1 MSKRLFFV
9 WFAGFAFFIILW
21 LIQPSWMVIAGLFLF
36 VLIWTYRIYRLFDQ
50 KQKSLQLS
58 SQLQYDRL
66 TKEHQLKNQQLE
78 TLMKHIPSPMALIDL
93 QGDFVLFNDNFRRLT
108 QGNHPSTYT
117 NTTIPLPIRNFIR
130 ESYLN
135 EKSTYQILRYLSTDY
150 QAISIPIFQVNR
162 YAGMLIVLQ
171 DITPAL
177 EKERMQKRFI
187 ADASHE
193 LKTPISAI
201 KGMVEILNR
210 PGFDDQETSREFL
223 TQISVE
229 INRLQGIVEDM
240 LTMSKIHANK
250 LILDLQPVDITA
262 IVNQAAST
270 IRPVL
275 LAKQITYIG
284 PSKAVRTVFADGKQ
298 LIQAFDNLLHN
309 AAQYTFNGKITV
321 NIEENEREYII
332 SFKDTG
338 IGIEEQDLP
347 YIFERF
353 YRSAQDRART
363 KGGSGLGLAIVKS
376 IITAHQGRVEVY
388 SKINEGTTFNVIL
401 PKIN

>member
-1 MSKRLFFV
+1 MNKRLFLEWFV
-9 WFAGFAFFIILW
+9 GFAFFMILW
-21 LIQPSWMVIAGLFLF
+21 ILRPTWVVVIGLFLF
-36 VLIWTYRIYRLFDQ
+36 MLLWTYRVYRFFEQ
-50 KQKSLQLS
+50 RQKSFELIS
-58 SQLQYDRL
+58 SLQYDRL

-78 TLMKHIPSPMALIDL
+78 TLMRHIPSPLALIDL
-93 QGDFVLFNDNFRRLT
+93 QGDFVIFNDNFRRLT
-108 QGNHPSTYT
+108 QGESPVSYT
-117 NTTIPLPIRNFIR
+117 DVRIPLPIRNFIR

-135 EKSTYQILRYLSTDY
+135 EKSTYQILRYQSTDY
-150 QAISIPIFQVNR
+150 QAISIPIFQLNR

-210 PGFDDQETSREFL
+210 PEFEDEETAKEFL
-223 TQISVE
+223 VQIALEV
-229 INRLQGIVEDM
+229 NRLQGIVEDM

-262 IVNQAAST
+262 IVDQAVAT

-275 LAKQITYIG
+275 LAKQIAYKG
-284 PSKAVRTVFADGKQ
+284 PTKALRTVFADGKQ
-298 LIQAFDNLLHN
+298 LIQVFDNLLHN
-309 AAQYTFNGKITV
+309 AAQYTSNGMITV
-321 NIEENEREYII
+321 TIEENEKEYLI
-332 SFKDTG
+332 SIKDTG
-338 IGIEEQDLP
+338 VGIEEKDLP

-353 YRSAQDRART
+353 YRSAQDRARS

-376 IITAHQGRVEVY
+376 IITAHQGRVEVF
-388 SKINEGTTFNVIL
+388 SKVNEGTTFTVVL